1 MVRAFNKTWV
11 DQQEK
16 SFLTTGF
23 QSKLGPRRN
32 SQMLADKLKVEWD
45 LPK

>member
-11 DQQEK
+11 DQKEK
-16 SFLTTGF
+16 SFVTTAF
-23 QSKLGPRRN
+23 QSKFGPRRN
-32 SQMLADKLKVEWD
+32 SQMLGDRPKVEWD